1 MSNSDFAATMYE
13 SDPMVAALNKVPG
26 FDPLKLM
33 SRKRV
38 PGAEKAEKS
47 LDFRYKKL
55 WFRLAHRTGRIRL
68 NRLSITE
75 QLAIIEAQ
83 VYLEL
88 TDANPVSSFTA
99 ACTREE
105 GGDKYIESAQIRAM
119 DQALTD
125 AGFGLQ
131 FVPAPVGNM
140 GNTAPQAAEPVAN
153 MQIPKAPQPVMQ
165 QVQQATGQQRVVQQ
179 AAPQQGIASQQ
190 AGVPKK
196 AVAVQAAPQQATAPQ
211 PAVVQQKTAAAQAVP
226 GQRTAVQQAG
236 IPQKTVAT
244 QATLQQG
251 IASQQAGVPQRTVA
265 VQSAPQQ
272 TVAQQKIVAAQAVP
286 PQRAVPQQ
294 AGAQQKTVAVQSA
307 DRQQAAAAQQSAVQ
321 QQTAVSQQRSVAQ
334 QAAVQPQVVRQYAAP
349 QAAVPNKPAQTAQ
362 VQAQTVQAGQ
372 KGVSIPAQA
381 GMQTAAVSP
390 AAPAAPQKAAVP
402 VSTQQAAAQ
411 QPVNAETLPAGQ
423 PPITTE
429 TQELPVTSDIAAAMS
444 LLSGNKDTLPVA
456 PAGMKED
463 EKAESMPQELP
474 VAPAAAATGTPVV
487 PAASTVAASGTS
499 NTAAPTAPVS
509 EMPAAPAPAANAGG
523 AADEGR
529 PYTEETPVEEILQF
543 MTLEDAKKVMVSA
556 GTCRGQTIA
565 EVAQRR
571 PFSLKFYLSEAY
583 QGRDNIL
590 RAAARLMLDSLEK
603 KAG

>member
-1 MSNSDFAATMYE
+1 MSNSDFAVTMYE
-13 SDPMVAALNKVPG
+13 SDPMVAALNMVPG

-33 SRKRV
+33 GRKRTA
-38 PGAEKAEKS
+38 GAEKDEES

-140 GNTAPQAAEPVAN
+140 GNTAPQAAGPVAN
-153 MQIPKAPQPVMQ
+153 VQMPKVPQPVMQ
-165 QVQQATGQQRVVQQ
+165 QGQQATGQQQVV
-179 AAPQQGIASQQ
+179 QQ
-190 AGVPKK
+190 AGVPQE
-196 AVAVQAAPQQATAPQ
+196 AVAVQPAPQQATAPQ
-211 PAVVQQKTAAAQAVP
+211 S
-226 GQRTAVQQAG
+226 
-236 IPQKTVAT
+236 
-244 QATLQQG
+244 
-251 IASQQAGVPQRTVA
+251 ASQQAVV
-265 VQSAPQQ
+265 
-272 TVAQQKIVAAQAVP
+272 
-286 PQRAVPQQ
+286 
-294 AGAQQKTVAVQSA
+294 QQKTVAVQSA
-307 DRQQAAAAQQSAVQ
+307 VRQQAAAAQQSVVQ

-334 QAAVQPQVVRQYAAP
+334 QAAVQPQAVRQSTAP

-362 VQAQTVQAGQ
+362 VQAQTIQTGQ
-372 KGVSIPAQA
+372 KGAAIPAQA

-411 QPVNAETLPAGQ
+411 QPVSAETLPAGQ
-423 PPITTE
+423 LPVAAE
-429 TQELPVTSDIAAAMS
+429 AQELPVTSDIAAAMS
-444 LLSGNKDTLPVA
+444 LLSGKKEDTLPVA
-456 PAGMKED
+456 PTGMKAG

-474 VAPAAAATGTPVV
+474 VAPT
-487 PAASTVAASGTS
+487 AS
-499 NTAAPTAPVS
+499 VS

-543 MTLEDAKKVMVSA
+543 MTLEDAKKVVVSA

>member
-1 MSNSDFAATMYE
+1 MSNSDLAVTMYE

-33 SRKRV
+33 SRKRI
-38 PGAEKAEKS
+38 PEAEKDEKS

-131 FVPAPVGNM
+131 FVPAPVGSM
-140 GNTAPQAAEPVAN
+140 ENTAPQAAGPVVN
-153 MQIPKAPQPVMQ
+153 MQMPKVPQPVMQ
-165 QVQQATGQQRVVQQ
+165 QVQQATVPQSAVPQQRTV
-179 AAPQQGIASQQ
+179 AAQTTPQQRAVPQQ
-190 AGVPKK
+190 AGAQQKT
-196 AVAVQAAPQQATAPQ
+196 VAAQAAPQQAVAQQRTVAAQTTPQ
-211 PAVVQQKTAAAQAVP
+211 QRAVPQQAVVQQKT
-226 GQRTAVQQAG
+226 
-236 IPQKTVAT
+236 VAT
-244 QATLQQG
+244 QIT
-251 IASQQAGVPQRTVA
+251 PQ
-265 VQSAPQQ
+265 
-272 TVAQQKIVAAQAVP
+272 
-286 PQRAVPQQ
+286 QRAVPQQ
-294 AGAQQKTVAVQSA
+294 AGAQQKTVAVQA
-307 DRQQAAAAQQSAVQ
+307 APQQRTTAQQSAVQ

-334 QAAVQPQVVRQYAAP
+334 QAAVQSQAVRQYAAP
-349 QAAVPNKPAQTAQ
+349 QAAAPNKPAQTAQ

-372 KGVSIPAQA
+372 KRAAIPAQA

-390 AAPAAPQKAAVP
+390 VAPAASQKAAVP
-402 VSTQQAAAQ
+402 VSTLQTAAQ
-411 QPVNAETLPAGQ
+411 QPVNAETLPVGQ
-423 PPITTE
+423 PPITAE
-429 TQELPVTSDIAAAMS
+429 AQELPATSDIAAAMS
-444 LLSGNKDTLPVA
+444 LLSGNKEDTLPVA

-474 VAPAAAATGTPVV
+474 VAPAA
-487 PAASTVAASGTS
+487 PAMAVSGTS
-499 NTAAPTAPVS
+499 NTVSAS

-543 MTLEDAKKVMVSA
+543 MTLKDAKKVVVSA

-590 RAAARLMLDSLEK
+590 RAAARLMLDNLEK

>member
-1 MSNSDFAATMYE
+1 MSSSDLTVTMYE

-33 SRKRV
+33 GRKRI
-38 PGAEKAEKS
+38 PGAEKDEKS

-131 FVPAPVGNM
+131 FVPAPVGSM
-140 GNTAPQAAEPVAN
+140 ENTAPQAAGPVVN
-153 MQIPKAPQPVMQ
+153 MQMPKVPQPAMQ
-165 QVQQATGQQRVVQQ
+165 QVQQATVPQP
-179 AAPQQGIASQQ
+179 AAPQQRTVAGQSAPQQQTVSQQ
-190 AGVPKK
+190 A
-196 AVAVQAAPQQATAPQ
+196 VAQQKTVAAQAAPQQAVA
-211 PAVVQQKTAAAQAVP
+211 QQRTVAAQTTPQQRAVP
-226 GQRTAVQQAG
+226 Q
-236 IPQKTVAT
+236 
-244 QATLQQG
+244 
-251 IASQQAGVPQRTVA
+251 QRTVA

-272 TVAQQKIVAAQAVP
+272 QTIS
-286 PQRAVPQQ
+286 QQ
-294 AGAQQKTVAVQSA
+294 AGAQQKTVATQITPQQRTVPQRAVAQQRITVVAHGAPQQSA
-307 DRQQAAAAQQSAVQ
+307 VRQQAVAAQATPQQRTAAQQSVVQ

-334 QAAVQPQVVRQYAAP
+334 QPAVQPQAVRQSTAS

-362 VQAQTVQAGQ
+362 VQAQTVQAGH
-372 KGVSIPAQA
+372 KGAAIPAQA

-390 AAPAAPQKAAVP
+390 AAPVASQKAAVP
-402 VSTQQAAAQ
+402 VSTLQTAAQ
-411 QPVNAETLPAGQ
+411 QSVNAETLPVGQ

-429 TQELPVTSDIAAAMS
+429 ARELPVTSDIAAAMS
-444 LLSGNKDTLPVA
+444 LLSGNKEDTLPVA
-456 PAGMKED
+456 SAGMKED

-474 VAPAAAATGTPVV
+474 VAPAAATTGTSVV
-487 PAASTVAASGTS
+487 PTAPAMAVSGTS
-499 NTAAPTAPVS
+499 NTVSVS

-529 PYTEETPVEEILQF
+529 LYTEETSVEEILQF
-543 MTLEDAKKVMVSA
+543 MTLEDAKKVVVSA

-583 QGRDNIL
+583 QGRDNVL
-590 RAAARLMLDSLEK
+590 RAAARLMLDNMKK

>member
-1 MSNSDFAATMYE
+1 MSNSDFAVTMYE
-13 SDPMVAALNKVPG
+13 SDPMVVALNMVPG

-33 SRKRV
+33 GRKRTA
-38 PGAEKAEKS
+38 GAEKDEES

-140 GNTAPQAAEPVAN
+140 GNTAPQAAGPVAN
-153 MQIPKAPQPVMQ
+153 VQMPKVPQPVMQ
-165 QVQQATGQQRVVQQ
+165 QGQQATGQQQVV
-179 AAPQQGIASQQ
+179 QQ
-190 AGVPKK
+190 AGVPQE
-196 AVAVQAAPQQATAPQ
+196 AVAVQPAPQQATAPQ
-211 PAVVQQKTAAAQAVP
+211 SASQQAVVQQKTVAAQTMP
-226 GQRTAVQQAG
+226 QQRTAVRQTG
-236 IPQKTVAT
+236 VPPKIVAT
-244 QATLQQG
+244 QAAPQQG
-251 IASQQAGVPQRTVA
+251 IVSQQAGVPQRTVS
-265 VQSAPQQ
+265 VQSASQ
-272 TVAQQKIVAAQAVP
+272 QAV
-286 PQRAVPQQ
+286 V
-294 AGAQQKTVAVQSA
+294 QQKTVAVQSA
-307 DRQQAAAAQQSAVQ
+307 VRQQAAAAQQSVVQ

-334 QAAVQPQVVRQYAAP
+334 QAAVQPQAVRQSTAP

-362 VQAQTVQAGQ
+362 VQAQTIQTGQ
-372 KGVSIPAQA
+372 KGAAIPAQA

-411 QPVNAETLPAGQ
+411 QPVSAETLPAGQ
-423 PPITTE
+423 LPVAAE
-429 TQELPVTSDIAAAMS
+429 AQELPVTSDIAAAMS
-444 LLSGNKDTLPVA
+444 LLSGKKEDTLPVA
-456 PAGMKED
+456 PTGMKAG

-474 VAPAAAATGTPVV
+474 VAPT
-487 PAASTVAASGTS
+487 AS
-499 NTAAPTAPVS
+499 VS

-543 MTLEDAKKVMVSA
+543 MTLEDAKKVVVSA

>member
-1 MSNSDFAATMYE
+1 MSSSDLAVTMYE

-33 SRKRV
+33 SRKRI
-38 PGAEKAEKS
+38 PGAEKDEKS

-131 FVPAPVGNM
+131 FVPAPVGSTE
-140 GNTAPQAAEPVAN
+140 NTVPQAAGAVAN
-153 MQIPKAPQPVMQ
+153 VQMPKVPQPVMQ
-165 QVQQATGQQRVVQQ
+165 QGQQ
-179 AAPQQGIASQQ
+179 AAGRQQVVQQ
-190 AGVPKK
+190 AGVPQR
-196 AVAVQAAPQQATAPQ
+196 AVAVQAAPQQATTPQ
-211 PAVVQQKTAAAQAVP
+211 PAVAQQKTAAA
-226 GQRTAVQQAG
+226 QQAG

-244 QATLQQG
+244 QAAPRQG
-251 IASQQAGVPQRTVA
+251 IASQQAGVPQRTVS
-265 VQSAPQQ
+265 VQP
-272 TVAQQKIVAAQAVP
+272 T
-286 PQRAVPQQ
+286 PQQ
-294 AGAQQKTVAVQSA
+294 AVAQQKTVAVQSA
-307 DRQQAAAAQQSAVQ
+307 VRQQAAAAQQSVVQ

-334 QAAVQPQVVRQYAAP
+334 QAAVQPQAVRQSTAP

-362 VQAQTVQAGQ
+362 VQAQTVQTGQ
-372 KGVSIPAQA
+372 KGAAIPAQA

-411 QPVNAETLPAGQ
+411 QPVSVEALPAGQ
-423 PPITTE
+423 LPVAAE
-429 TQELPVTSDIAAAMS
+429 AQELPVTSDIAAAMS
-444 LLSGNKDTLPVA
+444 LLSGNKEDTLPVA
-456 PAGMKED
+456 PEGMKED

-474 VAPAAAATGTPVV
+474 VAPAA
-487 PAASTVAASGTS
+487 PAMAGSGTT
-499 NTAAPTAPVS
+499 NTVSVS
-509 EMPAAPAPAANAGG
+509 EMPTAPAPAANAGG

-529 PYTEETPVEEILQF
+529 PYTEETSVEEILQF
-543 MTLEDAKKVMVSA
+543 MTLEDAKKVVVSA
-556 GTCRGQTIA
+556 GTCRGQTIV

-590 RAAARLMLDSLEK
+590 RAAARLMLDNLEK

>member
-1 MSNSDFAATMYE
+1 MSNSDFAVTMYE
-13 SDPMVAALNKVPG
+13 SDPMVAALNRVPG

-33 SRKRV
+33 DRKRTA
-38 PGAEKAEKS
+38 GAEKDEKS

-140 GNTAPQAAEPVAN
+140 GNTAPQAAGPVAN
-153 MQIPKAPQPVMQ
+153 VQMPKVPQPVMQ
-165 QVQQATGQQRVVQQ
+165 QGQQATGQQQVV
-179 AAPQQGIASQQ
+179 QQ
-190 AGVPKK
+190 AGVPQE
-196 AVAVQAAPQQATAPQ
+196 AVAVQPAPQQATAPQ
-211 PAVVQQKTAAAQAVP
+211 S
-226 GQRTAVQQAG
+226 
-236 IPQKTVAT
+236 
-244 QATLQQG
+244 
-251 IASQQAGVPQRTVA
+251 ASQQAGAQQRTVAAQAAPQQAVAQQRTVA

-272 TVAQQKIVAAQAVP
+272 QTVPQQAVVQQKTVATQIT
-286 PQRAVPQQ
+286 PQWWAVPQQ
-294 AGAQQKTVAVQSA
+294 AGAQQKTVAVQA
-307 DRQQAAAAQQSAVQ
+307 APQQRTTAQQSVVQ

-334 QAAVQPQVVRQYAAP
+334 QAAVQPQAVRQSTAP

-362 VQAQTVQAGQ
+362 VQAQTVQTGQ
-372 KGVSIPAQA
+372 KGAAIPAQA

-411 QPVNAETLPAGQ
+411 QPVSAETLPAGQ
-423 PPITTE
+423 HPVTAE
-429 TQELPVTSDIAAAMS
+429 AQELPATSDIAAAMS
-444 LLSGNKDTLPVA
+444 LLSGKKEDTLPVA
-456 PAGMKED
+456 PTGMKAG

-474 VAPAAAATGTPVV
+474 VAPAAATTGTPVV
-487 PAASTVAASGTS
+487 PAAPAMAVSGTS
-499 NTAAPTAPVS
+499 NTVSAS

-543 MTLEDAKKVMVSA
+543 MTLEDAKKVVVSA

-590 RAAARLMLDSLEK
+590 RAAARLMLDNMEK

>member
-105 GGDKYIESAQIRAM
+105 SGDKYIEDAQIRAM

-131 FVPAPVGNM
+131 FVPAPVGSRE
-140 GNTAPQAAEPVAN
+140 NTAPQAAGAVAN
-153 MQIPKAPQPVMQ
+153 VQMPKVPQSVMQ
-165 QVQQATGQQRVVQQ
+165 QGQQTTGQQRVVQQ
-179 AAPQQGIASQQ
+179 AAPQQGITSQQ

-244 QATLQQG
+244 QAAPRQG
-251 IASQQAGVPQRTVA
+251 IASQQAGVPQRTVS
-265 VQSAPQQ
+265 VQPASQQ
-272 TVAQQKIVAAQAVP
+272 AVAQQKIVAAQAAP

-294 AGAQQKTVAVQSA
+294 AVVQQKTVAVQSA
-307 DRQQAAAAQQSAVQ
+307 VRQQAAAAQQSAVQ

-334 QAAVQPQVVRQYAAP
+334 QAAVQPQAVRQYAAP
-349 QAAVPNKPAQTAQ
+349 QAAVPNKSAQTAQ

-372 KGVSIPAQA
+372 KGAAIPAQA

-390 AAPAAPQKAAVP
+390 AAPAAPQKVAVP
-402 VSTQQAAAQ
+402 VLTQQAAAQ
-411 QPVNAETLPAGQ
+411 QPVSAETLPAGQ
-423 PPITTE
+423 HPVTAE
-429 TQELPVTSDIAAAMS
+429 AQELPVTSDIAAAMS
-444 LLSGNKDTLPVA
+444 LLSGKKEDTLPVA
-456 PAGMKED
+456 PTGMKAG

-474 VAPAAAATGTPVV
+474 VAP
-487 PAASTVAASGTS
+487 
-499 NTAAPTAPVS
+499 TAPLS
-509 EMPAAPAPAANAGG
+509 EMPAASAPAANAGG

-543 MTLEDAKKVMVSA
+543 MTLEDAKKVVVSA

>member
-1 MSNSDFAATMYE
+1 MSNSDLAVTMYE

-33 SRKRV
+33 GRKRTA
-38 PGAEKAEKS
+38 GAEKDEES

-105 GGDKYIESAQIRAM
+105 GGAKYIESAQIRAM

-131 FVPAPVGNM
+131 FVPAPVG
-140 GNTAPQAAEPVAN
+140 GTENTAPQAAGAVAN
-153 MQIPKAPQPVMQ
+153 VQMPKVPQPVMQ
-165 QVQQATGQQRVVQQ
+165 QGQQ
-179 AAPQQGIASQQ
+179 AAGQQQVVQQ
-190 AGVPKK
+190 AGVPQR

-211 PAVVQQKTAAAQAVP
+211 PAVAQQKTAAAQAVP
-226 GQRTAVQQAG
+226 GQRIAVQQAG

-244 QATLQQG
+244 QAAPQQG

-265 VQSAPQQ
+265 AQAAPQ
-272 TVAQQKIVAAQAVP
+272 
-286 PQRAVPQQ
+286 QRAVPQQ
-294 AGAQQKTVAVQSA
+294 AVAQQKTAA
-307 DRQQAAAAQQSAVQ
+307 AQAAPQQRTAAQQSAVQ
-321 QQTAVSQQRSVAQ
+321 QQRSVAQ
-334 QAAVQPQVVRQYAAP
+334 QAAVQPQAVRQSTVP
-349 QAAVPNKPAQTAQ
+349 QAAVPNKPARTAQ
-362 VQAQTVQAGQ
+362 VQAQAVQAGQ
-372 KGVSIPAQA
+372 KGAAIPAQA
-381 GMQTAAVSP
+381 GMQTVAVSP

-402 VSTQQAAAQ
+402 VSTQQATAQ
-411 QPVNAETLPAGQ
+411 QSVSAETLPAGQ
-423 PPITTE
+423 LPMAAE
-429 TQELPVTSDIAAAMS
+429 AQELPATSDIAAAMS
-444 LLSGNKDTLPVA
+444 LLSGKKEDTLPVA
-456 PAGMKED
+456 PAGRKAG

-474 VAPAAAATGTPVV
+474 VAPT
-487 PAASTVAASGTS
+487 AS
-499 NTAAPTAPVS
+499 VS
-509 EMPAAPAPAANAGG
+509 EMPAAPAPAANARG

-543 MTLEDAKKVMVSA
+543 MTLEDAKKVVVSA

>member
-1 MSNSDFAATMYE
+1 MSSSDLTVTMYE

-33 SRKRV
+33 SRKRI
-38 PGAEKAEKS
+38 PEAEKDEKS

-131 FVPAPVGNM
+131 FVPAPVGSM
-140 GNTAPQAAEPVAN
+140 ENTAPQGGKPVVS
-153 MQIPKAPQPVMQ
+153 MQMSKVPQPAMQ
-165 QVQQATGQQRVVQQ
+165 QVQQATVPQS
-179 AAPQQGIASQQ
+179 AAP
-190 AGVPKK
+190 
-196 AVAVQAAPQQATAPQ
+196 
-211 PAVVQQKTAAAQAVP
+211 QQKTAAAQTTPQQRAVP
-226 GQRTAVQQAG
+226 QQAG
-236 IPQKTVAT
+236 AQ
-244 QATLQQG
+244 
-251 IASQQAGVPQRTVA
+251 QRTVA

-272 TVAQQKIVAAQAVP
+272 QIISQQAGAQQKTVAAQAASQQAVAQQRTVAAQTTPQQRAIPQQAGAQQKTVTVQSAPQQQTVP
-286 PQRAVPQQ
+286 QQAVVQQKTVATQITPQQRAVPQQ
-294 AGAQQKTVAVQSA
+294 AGAQQKTAAVQSA
-307 DRQQAAAAQQSAVQ
+307 PQQHTTAQQSAVQ
-321 QQTAVSQQRSVAQ
+321 P
-334 QAAVQPQVVRQYAAP
+334 QAVRQSTAP

-372 KGVSIPAQA
+372 KGAAIPAQA

-390 AAPAAPQKAAVP
+390 AAPIAPQKAAVP

-411 QPVNAETLPAGQ
+411 QPVSAEALPAGQ
-423 PPITTE
+423 LSVAAE
-429 TQELPVTSDIAAAMS
+429 ARELPVTSDIAAAMS
-444 LLSGNKDTLPVA
+444 LLSGNK
-456 PAGMKED
+456 ED
-463 EKAESMPQELP
+463 ILP
-474 VAPAAAATGTPVV
+474 VAPAAATTGTSVV
-487 PAASTVAASGTS
+487 PAAPAMAVSDTS
-499 NTAAPTAPVS
+499 NTVSAS
-509 EMPAAPAPAANAGG
+509 EMPAAPALAANAGG

-543 MTLEDAKKVMVSA
+543 MTLEDAKKVVVSA

-590 RAAARLMLDSLEK
+590 RAAARLMLDNLEK

>member
-105 GGDKYIESAQIRAM
+105 SGDKYIEDAQIRAM

-131 FVPAPVGNM
+131 FVPAPVGSRE
-140 GNTAPQAAEPVAN
+140 NTAPQAAGAVAN
-153 MQIPKAPQPVMQ
+153 VQMPKVPQSVMQ
-165 QVQQATGQQRVVQQ
+165 QGQQTTGQQRVVQQ
-179 AAPQQGIASQQ
+179 AAPQQGITSQQ

-244 QATLQQG
+244 QAAPRQG
-251 IASQQAGVPQRTVA
+251 IASQQAGVPQRTVS
-265 VQSAPQQ
+265 VQPASQQ
-272 TVAQQKIVAAQAVP
+272 AVAQQKIVAAQAAP

-294 AGAQQKTVAVQSA
+294 AVVQQKTVAVQSA
-307 DRQQAAAAQQSAVQ
+307 VRQQAAAAQQSAVQ

-334 QAAVQPQVVRQYAAP
+334 QAAV
-349 QAAVPNKPAQTAQ
+349 
-362 VQAQTVQAGQ
+362 
-372 KGVSIPAQA
+372 
-381 GMQTAAVSP
+381 SP
-390 AAPAAPQKAAVP
+390 AAPAAPQKVAVP
-402 VSTQQAAAQ
+402 VLTQQAAAQ
-411 QPVNAETLPAGQ
+411 QPVSAETLPAGQ
-423 PPITTE
+423 HPVTAE
-429 TQELPVTSDIAAAMS
+429 AQELPVTSDIAAAMS
-444 LLSGNKDTLPVA
+444 LLSGKKEDTLPVA
-456 PAGMKED
+456 PTGMKAG

-474 VAPAAAATGTPVV
+474 VAP
-487 PAASTVAASGTS
+487 
-499 NTAAPTAPVS
+499 TAPLS
-509 EMPAAPAPAANAGG
+509 EMPAASAPVANAGG

-543 MTLEDAKKVMVSA
+543 MTLEDAKKVVVSA

>member
-1 MSNSDFAATMYE
+1 MSSSDLTVTMYE

-33 SRKRV
+33 GRKRI
-38 PGAEKAEKS
+38 PGAEKDEKS

-131 FVPAPVGNM
+131 FVPAPVGSM
-140 GNTAPQAAEPVAN
+140 ENTAPQAAGPVVN
-153 MQIPKAPQPVMQ
+153 MQMPKVPQPAMQ
-165 QVQQATGQQRVVQQ
+165 QVQQATV
-179 AAPQQGIASQQ
+179 
-190 AGVPKK
+190 
-196 AVAVQAAPQQATAPQ
+196 PQ
-211 PAVVQQKTAAAQAVP
+211 PAAPQQKTAAAQTTPQSAPQQQTVS
-226 GQRTAVQQAG
+226 QQAVAQ
-236 IPQKTVAT
+236 QKTVAA
-244 QATLQQG
+244 QAAPQQ
-251 IASQQAGVPQRTVA
+251 AVAQQRTVAAQTTPHQQAGAQQRTVA

-272 TVAQQKIVAAQAVP
+272 QTIS
-286 PQRAVPQQ
+286 QQ
-294 AGAQQKTVAVQSA
+294 AGAQQKTVATQITPQQRTVPQRAVAQQRITVVAHGAPQQSA
-307 DRQQAAAAQQSAVQ
+307 VRQQAVAAQATPQQRTAAQQSVVQ

-334 QAAVQPQVVRQYAAP
+334 QAAVQPQAVRQSTAS

-362 VQAQTVQAGQ
+362 VQAQTVQAGH
-372 KGVSIPAQA
+372 KGAAIPAQA

-390 AAPAAPQKAAVP
+390 AAPVASQKAAVP
-402 VSTQQAAAQ
+402 VSTLQTAAQ
-411 QPVNAETLPAGQ
+411 QSVNAETLPVGQ

-429 TQELPVTSDIAAAMS
+429 ARELPVTSDIAAAMS
-444 LLSGNKDTLPVA
+444 LLSGNKEDTLPVA
-456 PAGMKED
+456 SAGMKED

-474 VAPAAAATGTPVV
+474 VAPAAATTGTSVV
-487 PAASTVAASGTS
+487 PTAPAMAVSGTS
-499 NTAAPTAPVS
+499 NTVSVS

-529 PYTEETPVEEILQF
+529 LYTEETSVEEILQF
-543 MTLEDAKKVMVSA
+543 MTLEDAKKVVVSA

-583 QGRDNIL
+583 QGRDNVL
-590 RAAARLMLDSLEK
+590 RAAARLMLDNMKK

>member
-1 MSNSDFAATMYE
+1 MSSSDLTVTMYE

-26 FDPLKLM
+26 FDPMKLM
-33 SRKRV
+33 GRKRI
-38 PGAEKAEKS
+38 PGAEKDEKS

-131 FVPAPVGNM
+131 FVPAPVGSTE
-140 GNTAPQAAEPVAN
+140 NTASQAAGSVAN
-153 MQIPKAPQPVMQ
+153 MQMPKVPQPVMQ
-165 QVQQATGQQRVVQQ
+165 QV
-179 AAPQQGIASQQ
+179 APQQ
-190 AGVPKK
+190 AGVPQK
-196 AVAVQAAPQQATAPQ
+196 ALAVQPAPQQVTVPQ
-211 PAVVQQKTAAAQAVP
+211 PAVVQQKTAAAQ
-226 GQRTAVQQAG
+226 TT
-236 IPQKTVAT
+236 PQ
-244 QATLQQG
+244 
-251 IASQQAGVPQRTVA
+251 
-265 VQSAPQQ
+265 
-272 TVAQQKIVAAQAVP
+272 
-286 PQRAVPQQ
+286 QRAVPQQ
-294 AGAQQKTVAVQSA
+294 AVVQQKTVAAQAVPQQ
-307 DRQQAAAAQQSAVQ
+307 RTVPQQAVAQQRTTAVAQGAPQQSAVQ
-321 QQTAVSQQRSVAQ
+321 QQAVAAQATFQQRTVAQQSAVQPQTAVSQQRIVAQ
-334 QAAVQPQVVRQYAAP
+334 QAAVQHQAVRQFTVH

-372 KGVSIPAQA
+372 KRAAIPAQA
-381 GMQTAAVSP
+381 GMQTVAVSS
-390 AAPAAPQKAAVP
+390 AAPTASQKAAVP
-402 VSTQQAAAQ
+402 VSTQQATAQ
-411 QPVNAETLPAGQ
+411 QPVSAETLPAGQ
-423 PPITTE
+423 LPVAAE
-429 TQELPVTSDIAAAMS
+429 AQELPVTSDIAAAMS
-444 LLSGNKDTLPVA
+444 LLSGNKEDTLPVA
-456 PAGMKED
+456 PADMKED

-474 VAPAAAATGTPVV
+474 VAP
-487 PAASTVAASGTS
+487 
-499 NTAAPTAPVS
+499 TAPVY
-509 EMPAAPAPAANAGG
+509 EIPAAPALAANAGG

-543 MTLEDAKKVMVSA
+543 MTLEDAKKVVVSA
-556 GTCRGQTIA
+556 GTCRGQTVA

-590 RAAARLMLDSLEK
+590 RAAARLMLDNMEK

>member
-1 MSNSDFAATMYE
+1 MSSSDLTVTMYE

-33 SRKRV
+33 GRKRI
-38 PGAEKAEKS
+38 PGAEKDEKS

-131 FVPAPVGNM
+131 FVPAPVGSM
-140 GNTAPQAAEPVAN
+140 ENTAPQAAGPVVN
-153 MQIPKAPQPVMQ
+153 MQMPKVPQPVMQ
-165 QVQQATGQQRVVQQ
+165 QVQQATVPQL
-179 AAPQQGIASQQ
+179 AAP
-190 AGVPKK
+190 
-196 AVAVQAAPQQATAPQ
+196 
-211 PAVVQQKTAAAQAVP
+211 QQKTAAAQ
-226 GQRTAVQQAG
+226 TT
-236 IPQKTVAT
+236 PQ
-244 QATLQQG
+244 
-251 IASQQAGVPQRTVA
+251 
-265 VQSAPQQ
+265 
-272 TVAQQKIVAAQAVP
+272 
-286 PQRAVPQQ
+286 QRAVPQQ
-294 AGAQQKTVAVQSA
+294 AGAQQKTVTVQSA
-307 DRQQAAAAQQSAVQ
+307 PQQQTVPQQAVVQQKTVATQITPQQRAVPQQKTVAVQAAPQQRTTAQQSAVQ

-334 QAAVQPQVVRQYAAP
+334 QAAVQPQAVRQSTAP
-349 QAAVPNKPAQTAQ
+349 QAAVPNKPARTAQ

-372 KGVSIPAQA
+372 KGVSVSAQA

-390 AAPAAPQKAAVP
+390 AAPAASQKAAVP
-402 VSTQQAAAQ
+402 VSTLQTAAQ
-411 QPVNAETLPAGQ
+411 QPVNAETLPVEQ
-423 PPITTE
+423 TPITTE
-429 TQELPVTSDIAAAMS
+429 ARELPVTSDIAAAMS
-444 LLSGNKDTLPVA
+444 LLSGNKEDTLPVA
-456 PAGMKED
+456 PA
-463 EKAESMPQELP
+463 
-474 VAPAAAATGTPVV
+474 AATTGTPVV
-487 PAASTVAASGTS
+487 PAAPAMAVSGTS
-499 NTAAPTAPVS
+499 NTVSAS

-523 AADEGR
+523 AAVEGR
-529 PYTEETPVEEILQF
+529 LYTEETPVEEILQF
-543 MTLEDAKKVMVSA
+543 MTLEDAKKVVVSA

-590 RAAARLMLDSLEK
+590 RAAARLMLDNMEK

>member
-1 MSNSDFAATMYE
+1 MSSSDLAVTMYE

-33 SRKRV
+33 SRKRI
-38 PGAEKAEKS
+38 PGAEKDEKS

-131 FVPAPVGNM
+131 FVPAPVGSTE
-140 GNTAPQAAEPVAN
+140 NTVPQAAGAVAN
-153 MQIPKAPQPVMQ
+153 VQMPKVPQLVMQ
-165 QVQQATGQQRVVQQ
+165 QGQQ
-179 AAPQQGIASQQ
+179 AAGRQQVVQQ
-190 AGVPKK
+190 AGVPQR
-196 AVAVQAAPQQATAPQ
+196 AVAVQAAPQQATTPQ
-211 PAVVQQKTAAAQAVP
+211 PAVAQQKTAAA
-226 GQRTAVQQAG
+226 QQAG

-244 QATLQQG
+244 QAAPRQG
-251 IASQQAGVPQRTVA
+251 IASQQAGVPQRTVS
-265 VQSAPQQ
+265 VQP
-272 TVAQQKIVAAQAVP
+272 T
-286 PQRAVPQQ
+286 PQQ
-294 AGAQQKTVAVQSA
+294 AVAQQKTVAVQSA
-307 DRQQAAAAQQSAVQ
+307 VRQQAAAAQQSVVQ

-334 QAAVQPQVVRQYAAP
+334 QAAVQPQAVRQSTAP

-362 VQAQTVQAGQ
+362 VQAQTVQTGQ
-372 KGVSIPAQA
+372 KGAAIPAQA

-411 QPVNAETLPAGQ
+411 QPVSVEALPAGQ
-423 PPITTE
+423 LPVAAE
-429 TQELPVTSDIAAAMS
+429 AQELPVTSDIAAAMS
-444 LLSGNKDTLPVA
+444 LLSGNKEDTLPVA
-456 PAGMKED
+456 PEGMKED

-474 VAPAAAATGTPVV
+474 VAPAA
-487 PAASTVAASGTS
+487 PAMAGSGTT
-499 NTAAPTAPVS
+499 NTVSVS
-509 EMPAAPAPAANAGG
+509 EMPTAPAPAANAGG

-529 PYTEETPVEEILQF
+529 PYTEETSVEEILQF
-543 MTLEDAKKVMVSA
+543 MTLEDAKKVVVSA
-556 GTCRGQTIA
+556 GTCRGQTIV

-590 RAAARLMLDSLEK
+590 RAAARLMLDNLEK

>member
-1 MSNSDFAATMYE
+1 MSNSDFAVTMYE
-13 SDPMVAALNKVPG
+13 SDPMVAALNMVPG

-33 SRKRV
+33 GRKRTA
-38 PGAEKAEKS
+38 GAEKDEES

-140 GNTAPQAAEPVAN
+140 GNTAPQAAGPVAN
-153 MQIPKAPQPVMQ
+153 VQMPKVPQPVMQ
-165 QVQQATGQQRVVQQ
+165 QGQQATGQQQVV
-179 AAPQQGIASQQ
+179 QQ
-190 AGVPKK
+190 AGVPQE
-196 AVAVQAAPQQATAPQ
+196 AVAVQPAPQQATAPQ
-211 PAVVQQKTAAAQAVP
+211 SASQQAVVQQKTVAAQTMP
-226 GQRTAVQQAG
+226 QQRTAVRQTG
-236 IPQKTVAT
+236 VPPKIVAT
-244 QATLQQG
+244 QAAPQQG
-251 IASQQAGVPQRTVA
+251 IVSQQAGVPQRTVS
-265 VQSAPQQ
+265 VQSASQ
-272 TVAQQKIVAAQAVP
+272 QAV
-286 PQRAVPQQ
+286 V
-294 AGAQQKTVAVQSA
+294 QQKTVAVQSA
-307 DRQQAAAAQQSAVQ
+307 VRQQAAAAQQSVVQ

-334 QAAVQPQVVRQYAAP
+334 QAAVQPQAVRQSTAP

-362 VQAQTVQAGQ
+362 VQAQTIQTGQ
-372 KGVSIPAQA
+372 KGAAIPAQA

-411 QPVNAETLPAGQ
+411 QPVSAETLPAGQ
-423 PPITTE
+423 LPVAAE
-429 TQELPVTSDIAAAMS
+429 AQELPVTSDIAAAMS
-444 LLSGNKDTLPVA
+444 LLSGKKEDTLPVA
-456 PAGMKED
+456 PTGMKAG

-474 VAPAAAATGTPVV
+474 VAPAA
-487 PAASTVAASGTS
+487 S
-499 NTAAPTAPVS
+499 VS

-543 MTLEDAKKVMVSA
+543 MTLEDAKKVVVSA

>member
-1 MSNSDFAATMYE
+1 MSSSDLAVTMYE

-33 SRKRV
+33 SRKRI
-38 PGAEKAEKS
+38 PGAEKDEKS

-131 FVPAPVGNM
+131 FVPAPVGSTE
-140 GNTAPQAAEPVAN
+140 NTVPQAAGAVAN
-153 MQIPKAPQPVMQ
+153 VQMPKVPQPVMQ
-165 QVQQATGQQRVVQQ
+165 QGQQ
-179 AAPQQGIASQQ
+179 AAGRQQVVQQ
-190 AGVPKK
+190 AGVPQR
-196 AVAVQAAPQQATAPQ
+196 AVAVQAAPQQATTPQ
-211 PAVVQQKTAAAQAVP
+211 PAVAQQKTAAA
-226 GQRTAVQQAG
+226 QQAG

-244 QATLQQG
+244 QAAPRQG
-251 IASQQAGVPQRTVA
+251 IASQQAGVPQRTVS
-265 VQSAPQQ
+265 VQP
-272 TVAQQKIVAAQAVP
+272 T
-286 PQRAVPQQ
+286 PQQ
-294 AGAQQKTVAVQSA
+294 AVAQQKTVAVQSA
-307 DRQQAAAAQQSAVQ
+307 VRQQAAAAQQSVVQ

-334 QAAVQPQVVRQYAAP
+334 QAAVQPQAVRQSTAP

-362 VQAQTVQAGQ
+362 VQAQTVQTGQ
-372 KGVSIPAQA
+372 KGAAIPAQA

-411 QPVNAETLPAGQ
+411 QPVSVEALPAGQ
-423 PPITTE
+423 LPVAAE
-429 TQELPVTSDIAAAMS
+429 AQELPVTSDIAAAMS
-444 LLSGNKDTLPVA
+444 LLSGNKEDTLPVA
-456 PAGMKED
+456 PEGMKED

-474 VAPAAAATGTPVV
+474 VAPAA
-487 PAASTVAASGTS
+487 PAMAGSGTT
-499 NTAAPTAPVS
+499 NTVSVS
-509 EMPAAPAPAANAGG
+509 EMPTAPAPAANAGG

-529 PYTEETPVEEILQF
+529 PYTEVTSVEEILQF
-543 MTLEDAKKVMVSA
+543 MTLEDAKKVVVSA
-556 GTCRGQTIA
+556 GTCRGQTIV

-590 RAAARLMLDSLEK
+590 RAAARLMLDNLEK

>member
-1 MSNSDFAATMYE
+1 MSSSDLTVTMYE

-33 SRKRV
+33 GRKRI
-38 PGAEKAEKS
+38 PGAEKDEKS

-131 FVPAPVGNM
+131 FVPAPVGSM
-140 GNTAPQAAEPVAN
+140 ENTAPAAAGPVAN
-153 MQIPKAPQPVMQ
+153 MQMPKVPQPVMQ
-165 QVQQATGQQRVVQQ
+165 QVQQA
-179 AAPQQGIASQQ
+179 APQQ

-196 AVAVQAAPQQATAPQ
+196 AVAVQAAAQQATAQQATVPQ
-211 PAVVQQKTAAAQAVP
+211 SAVVQQKTAAAQ
-226 GQRTAVQQAG
+226 QAG
-236 IPQKTVAT
+236 IPQQTVAT
-244 QATLQQG
+244 QAAPQQG

-265 VQSAPQQ
+265 VRSAPR
-272 TVAQQKIVAAQAVP
+272 QKTVAAQTTPQQRAIPQQAVVQQKTVATQITP
-286 PQRAVPQQ
+286 QQRAVPQQ
-294 AGAQQKTVAVQSA
+294 AGAQQKTVAVQA
-307 DRQQAAAAQQSAVQ
+307 APQQRTTAQQSAVQ

-334 QAAVQPQVVRQYAAP
+334 QAAVQPQAVRQSTAP

-372 KGVSIPAQA
+372 KGVSVPAQA

-390 AAPAAPQKAAVP
+390 AAPAASQKAAVP
-402 VSTQQAAAQ
+402 VSTLQTAAQ
-411 QPVNAETLPAGQ
+411 QPVNAETLPVGQ
-423 PPITTE
+423 PPITAE
-429 TQELPVTSDIAAAMS
+429 APELPVTSDIAAAMS
-444 LLSGNKDTLPVA
+444 LLSGNKEDTLPVA

-487 PAASTVAASGTS
+487 PTAPAMAGSGTS
-499 NTAAPTAPVS
+499 NTASAS
-509 EMPAAPAPAANAGG
+509 EMPAAPATAANTGG

-543 MTLEDAKKVMVSA
+543 MTLEDAKKVVVSA

-565 EVAQRR
+565 EVAQYR

-590 RAAARLMLDSLEK
+590 RAAARLMLDNLEK

>member
-1 MSNSDFAATMYE
+1 MSSSDLTVTMYE

-33 SRKRV
+33 SRKRI
-38 PGAEKAEKS
+38 PGAEKDEKS

-131 FVPAPVGNM
+131 FVPASVGSM
-140 GNTAPQAAEPVAN
+140 ENTAPAAVGPVAN
-153 MQIPKAPQPVMQ
+153 MQMPKVPQPVMQ
-165 QVQQATGQQRVVQQ
+165 QVQQAAGPQ
-179 AAPQQGIASQQ
+179 AA
-190 AGVPKK
+190 
-196 AVAVQAAPQQATAPQ
+196 AP
-211 PAVVQQKTAAAQAVP
+211 QQKTAAAQ
-226 GQRTAVQQAG
+226 TT
-236 IPQKTVAT
+236 PQ
-244 QATLQQG
+244 
-251 IASQQAGVPQRTVA
+251 
-265 VQSAPQQ
+265 
-272 TVAQQKIVAAQAVP
+272 
-286 PQRAVPQQ
+286 QRAVPQQ
-294 AGAQQKTVAVQSA
+294 AGAQQKTVAAQA
-307 DRQQAAAAQQSAVQ
+307 APQQAVAQQRTVAAQTTPQQRAIPQQAGAQQKTVAVQAAPQQRTTAQQSAVQ

-334 QAAVQPQVVRQYAAP
+334 QAAVQPQAVRQYAAP

-372 KGVSIPAQA
+372 KGAAIPAQA
-381 GMQTAAVSP
+381 GMQTVAVSP
-390 AAPAAPQKAAVP
+390 AAPTAPQKAAVP
-402 VSTQQAAAQ
+402 VSTQQAATQ
-411 QPVNAETLPAGQ
+411 QPVSAETLPAGQ
-423 PPITTE
+423 FPVMTE
-429 TQELPVTSDIAAAMS
+429 AQELPVTSDIAAAMS
-444 LLSGNKDTLPVA
+444 LLSGNKEDTLPVT

-474 VAPAAAATGTPVV
+474 VAPAAATTGTPVV
-487 PAASTVAASGTS
+487 PAAPAMAVSGTS
-499 NTAAPTAPVS
+499 NTVSAS
-509 EMPAAPAPAANAGG
+509 EMPAAPAPAANTGG

-543 MTLEDAKKVMVSA
+543 MTLEDAKKVVVSA

-571 PFSLKFYLSEAY
+571 PFSLKYYLSEAY

-590 RAAARLMLDSLEK
+590 RAAARLMLDNLEK

>member
-140 GNTAPQAAEPVAN
+140 GNTAPQAAGAVAN

-226 GQRTAVQQAG
+226 GQHTAVQQAG
-236 IPQKTVAT
+236 IPQKIVAT
-244 QATLQQG
+244 QAAPRQG

-272 TVAQQKIVAAQAVP
+272 KIVAAQAAP

-294 AGAQQKTVAVQSA
+294 AVVQQKTVAVQSA
-307 DRQQAAAAQQSAVQ
+307 VRQQAAAAQQSTVQ
-321 QQTAVSQQRSVAQ
+321 QRMAVSQQKSVAQ
-334 QAAVQPQVVRQYAAP
+334 QAAVQPQAVRQYAAP

-362 VQAQTVQAGQ
+362 VQAQTVQTGQ
-372 KGVSIPAQA
+372 KGAAIPAQA

-402 VSTQQAAAQ
+402 VSTQQ
-411 QPVNAETLPAGQ
+411 PVSAETLPAGQ

-429 TQELPVTSDIAAAMS
+429 TQELPVTSDIAVAMS

-456 PAGMKED
+456 PTGMKAG

-474 VAPAAAATGTPVV
+474 VAPAA
-487 PAASTVAASGTS
+487 
-499 NTAAPTAPVS
+499 PVS
-509 EMPAAPAPAANAGG
+509 VMPAAPAPAANAGG

-543 MTLEDAKKVMVSA
+543 MTLEDAKKVVVSA

>member
-1 MSNSDFAATMYE
+1 MSNSDFAVTMYE
-13 SDPMVAALNKVPG
+13 SDPTVAALNRVPG

-33 SRKRV
+33 GRKRTA
-38 PGAEKAEKS
+38 GAEKDEES

-131 FVPAPVGNM
+131 FVPAPVG
-140 GNTAPQAAEPVAN
+140 GTENTAPQAAGAVAN
-153 MQIPKAPQPVMQ
+153 VQMPKVPQPVMQ
-165 QVQQATGQQRVVQQ
+165 QGQQATGQQQVV
-179 AAPQQGIASQQ
+179 QQ

-196 AVAVQAAPQQATAPQ
+196 AVAAQAAPRQATAPQ
-211 PAVVQQKTAAAQAVP
+211 PAVAQQKTAAAQAVT
-226 GQRTAVQQAG
+226 GQRIAVQQAG

-244 QATLQQG
+244 QAAPQQG

-265 VQSAPQQ
+265 AQAAPQ
-272 TVAQQKIVAAQAVP
+272 
-286 PQRAVPQQ
+286 QRAVPQQ
-294 AGAQQKTVAVQSA
+294 AAPQQRT
-307 DRQQAAAAQQSAVQ
+307 AAQQSAVQ

-334 QAAVQPQVVRQYAAP
+334 QAAVQPQAVRQSTAP
-349 QAAVPNKPAQTAQ
+349 QAAVPNKPARTAQ

-372 KGVSIPAQA
+372 KRAAIPAQA

-411 QPVNAETLPAGQ
+411 QPVSAETLPAGQ
-423 PPITTE
+423 LPVAAE
-429 TQELPVTSDIAAAMS
+429 AQELPVTSDIAAAMS
-444 LLSGNKDTLPVA
+444 LLSGKKEDTLPVA
-456 PAGMKED
+456 PAGMKAG

-474 VAPAAAATGTPVV
+474 VAPAA
-487 PAASTVAASGTS
+487 S
-499 NTAAPTAPVS
+499 VS

-543 MTLEDAKKVMVSA
+543 MTLEDAKKVVVSA

>member
-1 MSNSDFAATMYE
+1 MSSSDLTVTMYE

-26 FDPLKLM
+26 FDPMKLM
-33 SRKRV
+33 GRKRI
-38 PGAEKAEKS
+38 PGAEKDEKS

-131 FVPAPVGNM
+131 FVPAPVGSTE
-140 GNTAPQAAEPVAN
+140 NTVPQAVGAVAN
-153 MQIPKAPQPVMQ
+153 VQMPKVPQPVMQ
-165 QVQQATGQQRVVQQ
+165 QGQQ
-179 AAPQQGIASQQ
+179 AAGRQQVVQQ
-190 AGVPKK
+190 AGVPQR

-211 PAVVQQKTAAAQAVP
+211 PAVAQQKTAAAQAVP
-226 GQRTAVQQAG
+226 GQRIAVQQAG

-244 QATLQQG
+244 QAAPRQG

-265 VQSAPQQ
+265 AQAAPQ
-272 TVAQQKIVAAQAVP
+272 
-286 PQRAVPQQ
+286 QRAVPQQ
-294 AGAQQKTVAVQSA
+294 AAPQQRT
-307 DRQQAAAAQQSAVQ
+307 AAQQSAVQ

-334 QAAVQPQVVRQYAAP
+334 QAAVQPQAVRQSTAP
-349 QAAVPNKPAQTAQ
+349 QAAVPNKPARTAQ

-372 KGVSIPAQA
+372 KGAAIPAQA
-381 GMQTAAVSP
+381 GMQTAAVNP

-411 QPVNAETLPAGQ
+411 QPVSAETLPAGQ
-423 PPITTE
+423 LPVAAE
-429 TQELPVTSDIAAAMS
+429 AQELPVTSDIAAAMS
-444 LLSGNKDTLPVA
+444 LLSGNKEDTLPVA
-456 PAGMKED
+456 PADMKED

-474 VAPAAAATGTPVV
+474 VAP
-487 PAASTVAASGTS
+487 
-499 NTAAPTAPVS
+499 TAPVS
-509 EMPAAPAPAANAGG
+509 EIPAAPALAANAGG

-543 MTLEDAKKVMVSA
+543 MTLEDAKKVVVSA
-556 GTCRGQTIA
+556 GTCRGQTVA

-590 RAAARLMLDSLEK
+590 RAAARLMLDNMEK

>member
-1 MSNSDFAATMYE
+1 MSSSDLTVTMYE

-33 SRKRV
+33 SRKRI
-38 PGAEKAEKS
+38 PGAEKDEKS

-88 TDANPVSSFTA
+88 TDANPVSSFTV

-131 FVPAPVGNM
+131 FVPASVGSM
-140 GNTAPQAAEPVAN
+140 ENTAPAAVGPVAN
-153 MQIPKAPQPVMQ
+153 MQMPKVPQPVMQ
-165 QVQQATGQQRVVQQ
+165 QVQQAAGPQA
-179 AAPQQGIASQQ
+179 AAPQQ
-190 AGVPKK
+190 KT
-196 AVAVQAAPQQATAPQ
+196 VAAQAAPQQA
-211 PAVVQQKTAAAQAVP
+211 VAQ
-226 GQRTAVQQAG
+226 
-236 IPQKTVAT
+236 
-244 QATLQQG
+244 
-251 IASQQAGVPQRTVA
+251 QRTVA
-265 VQSAPQQ
+265 AQTTPQQ
-272 TVAQQKIVAAQAVP
+272 
-286 PQRAVPQQ
+286 RAIPQQ
-294 AGAQQKTVAVQSA
+294 AGAQQKTVAVQA
-307 DRQQAAAAQQSAVQ
+307 APQQRTTAQQSAVQ

-334 QAAVQPQVVRQYAAP
+334 QAAVQPQAVRQYAAP

-372 KGVSIPAQA
+372 KGAAIPAQA
-381 GMQTAAVSP
+381 GMQTVAVSP
-390 AAPAAPQKAAVP
+390 AAPTAPQKAAVP
-402 VSTQQAAAQ
+402 VSTQQAATQ
-411 QPVNAETLPAGQ
+411 QPVSAETLPAGQ
-423 PPITTE
+423 FPVMTE
-429 TQELPVTSDIAAAMS
+429 AQELPVTSDIAAAMS
-444 LLSGNKDTLPVA
+444 LLSGNKEDTLPVT

-474 VAPAAAATGTPVV
+474 VAPAAATTGTPVV
-487 PAASTVAASGTS
+487 PAAPAMAVSGTS
-499 NTAAPTAPVS
+499 NTVSAS
-509 EMPAAPAPAANAGG
+509 EMPAAPAPAANTGG

-543 MTLEDAKKVMVSA
+543 MTLEDAKKVVVSA

-571 PFSLKFYLSEAY
+571 PFSLKYYLSEAY

-590 RAAARLMLDSLEK
+590 RAAARLMLDNLEK

>member
-33 SRKRV
+33 DRKRI
-38 PGAEKAEKS
+38 PGAEKDEKS

-75 QLAIIEAQ
+75 QVAIIEAQ

-131 FVPAPVGNM
+131 FVPAPVGSRE
-140 GNTAPQAAEPVAN
+140 NTAPQAAGPVAN

-179 AAPQQGIASQQ
+179 AAP
-190 AGVPKK
+190 
-196 AVAVQAAPQQATAPQ
+196 
-211 PAVVQQKTAAAQAVP
+211 
-226 GQRTAVQQAG
+226 R
-236 IPQKTVAT
+236 
-244 QATLQQG
+244 QG

-265 VQSAPQQ
+265 VQPASQQ
-272 TVAQQKIVAAQAVP
+272 AVAQQKTVAAQTMP
-286 PQRAVPQQ
+286 QQRAVPQQ
-294 AGAQQKTVAVQSA
+294 AVVQQKTVAVQSA
-307 DRQQAAAAQQSAVQ
+307 VRQQAAAAQQSVVQ

-334 QAAVQPQVVRQYAAP
+334 QTAVQPQAVRQYAAP

-372 KGVSIPAQA
+372 KGVSVPAQA
-381 GMQTAAVSP
+381 GMQTVAVSP
-390 AAPAAPQKAAVP
+390 AAPTAPQKAAIL
-402 VSTQQAAAQ
+402 VSTQQAAVQ
-411 QPVNAETLPAGQ
+411 QPVSAETLPAGQ
-423 PPITTE
+423 LPVAAE
-429 TQELPVTSDIAAAMS
+429 AQELPVTSDIAAAMS
-444 LLSGNKDTLPVA
+444 LLSGKKEDTLPVA
-456 PAGMKED
+456 PAGMKAG
-463 EKAESMPQELP
+463 EKAESMPQELS
-474 VAPAAAATGTPVV
+474 VAPTAAATGTPVV

-543 MTLEDAKKVMVSA
+543 MTLEDAKKVVVSA

>member
-1 MSNSDFAATMYE
+1 MSSSDLTVTMYE

-26 FDPLKLM
+26 FDPMKLM
-33 SRKRV
+33 GRKRI
-38 PGAEKAEKS
+38 PGAEKDEKS

-131 FVPAPVGNM
+131 FVPAPVGSTE
-140 GNTAPQAAEPVAN
+140 NTASQAAGSVAN
-153 MQIPKAPQPVMQ
+153 MQMPKVPQPVMQ
-165 QVQQATGQQRVVQQ
+165 QV
-179 AAPQQGIASQQ
+179 APQQ
-190 AGVPKK
+190 AGVPQK
-196 AVAVQAAPQQATAPQ
+196 ALAVQPAPQQVTVPQ

-226 GQRTAVQQAG
+226 QQRT
-236 IPQKTVAT
+236 
-244 QATLQQG
+244 
-251 IASQQAGVPQRTVA
+251 
-265 VQSAPQQ
+265 
-272 TVAQQKIVAAQAVP
+272 
-286 PQRAVPQQ
+286 VPQQ
-294 AGAQQKTVAVQSA
+294 AVAQQRTTAVAQGA
-307 DRQQAAAAQQSAVQ
+307 PQQSAVQ
-321 QQTAVSQQRSVAQ
+321 QQAVAAQATFQQRTVAQQSAVQPQTAVSQQRIVAQ
-334 QAAVQPQVVRQYAAP
+334 QAAVQHQAVRQFTVH
-349 QAAVPNKPAQTAQ
+349 QAAVPNKPARTAQ

-372 KGVSIPAQA
+372 KRAAIPAQA
-381 GMQTAAVSP
+381 GMQTVAVSS
-390 AAPAAPQKAAVP
+390 AAPTASQKAAVP
-402 VSTQQAAAQ
+402 VSTQQATAQ
-411 QPVNAETLPAGQ
+411 QPVSAETLPAGQ
-423 PPITTE
+423 LPVAAE
-429 TQELPVTSDIAAAMS
+429 AQELPVTSDIAAAMS
-444 LLSGNKDTLPVA
+444 LLSGNKEDTLPVA
-456 PAGMKED
+456 PAGMKAG

-474 VAPAAAATGTPVV
+474 VAP
-487 PAASTVAASGTS
+487 
-499 NTAAPTAPVS
+499 TAPVS
-509 EMPAAPAPAANAGG
+509 EIPAAPALAANAGG

-543 MTLEDAKKVMVSA
+543 MTLEDAKKVVVSA
-556 GTCRGQTIA
+556 GTCRGQTVA

-590 RAAARLMLDSLEK
+590 RAAARLMLDNMEK

>member
-33 SRKRV
+33 DRKRI
-38 PGAEKAEKS
+38 PGAEKDEKS

-131 FVPAPVGNM
+131 FVPAPVGSRE
-140 GNTAPQAAEPVAN
+140 NTAPQAAGPVAN

-196 AVAVQAAPQQATAPQ
+196 AVAVQAVPQQATAPQ

-244 QATLQQG
+244 QAAPRQG

-265 VQSAPQQ
+265 VQPASQQ
-272 TVAQQKIVAAQAVP
+272 AVAQQKTVAAQTMP
-286 PQRAVPQQ
+286 QQRAVP
-294 AGAQQKTVAVQSA
+294 QQKTVAVQSA
-307 DRQQAAAAQQSAVQ
+307 VRQQAAAAQQSVVQ

-334 QAAVQPQVVRQYAAP
+334 QAAVQPQAVRQYAAP
-349 QAAVPNKPAQTAQ
+349 QAAIPNKPAQTAH

-372 KGVSIPAQA
+372 KRAAIPAQA

-411 QPVNAETLPAGQ
+411 QPISAETLLAGQ
-423 PPITTE
+423 HPVTAE
-429 TQELPVTSDIAAAMS
+429 AQELPVTSDIAAAMS
-444 LLSGNKDTLPVA
+444 LLSGKKEDTLPVA
-456 PAGMKED
+456 PAGMKAG

-474 VAPAAAATGTPVV
+474 VAPTAAATGTPVV

-529 PYTEETPVEEILQF
+529 LYTEETPVEEILRF
-543 MTLEDAKKVMVSA
+543 MTLEDAKKVVVSA

-590 RAAARLMLDSLEK
+590 RAAARLMLDGLEK

>member
-1 MSNSDFAATMYE
+1 MSNSDLAVTMYE
-13 SDPMVAALNKVPG
+13 SDLMVAALNKVPG

-33 SRKRV
+33 GRKRTA
-38 PGAEKAEKS
+38 GAEKDEES

-105 GGDKYIESAQIRAM
+105 SGDKYIEDAQIRAM

-131 FVPAPVGNM
+131 FVPAPVG
-140 GNTAPQAAEPVAN
+140 GTENTAPQAAGAVAN
-153 MQIPKAPQPVMQ
+153 VQMPKVPQPVMQ
-165 QVQQATGQQRVVQQ
+165 QGQQATGQQQVV
-179 AAPQQGIASQQ
+179 QQ

-196 AVAVQAAPQQATAPQ
+196 AVAAQAAPRQATAPQ
-211 PAVVQQKTAAAQAVP
+211 PAVAQQKTAAAQAVT
-226 GQRTAVQQAG
+226 GQRIAVQQAG

-244 QATLQQG
+244 QA
-251 IASQQAGVPQRTVA
+251 
-265 VQSAPQQ
+265 APQQ
-272 TVAQQKIVAAQAVP
+272 KTVAAQTMP
-286 PQRAVPQQ
+286 QQRAVPQQ
-294 AGAQQKTVAVQSA
+294 AVAQQKTATAQAAPQQAVVQQKTVAVQA
-307 DRQQAAAAQQSAVQ
+307 APQQRTAAQQSAVQ

-334 QAAVQPQVVRQYAAP
+334 QAAVQPQAVRQSTVP
-349 QAAVPNKPAQTAQ
+349 QAAVPNKPSRTAQ

-372 KGVSIPAQA
+372 KRAAIPAQA

-402 VSTQQAAAQ
+402 VSTQPAAAQ
-411 QPVNAETLPAGQ
+411 QPVSAETLPAGQ
-423 PPITTE
+423 LPVAAE
-429 TQELPVTSDIAAAMS
+429 AQELPVTSDIAAAMS
-444 LLSGNKDTLPVA
+444 LLSGKKEDTLPVA
-456 PAGMKED
+456 PTGMKAG

-474 VAPAAAATGTPVV
+474 V
-487 PAASTVAASGTS
+487 
-499 NTAAPTAPVS
+499 APTAPVS

-543 MTLEDAKKVMVSA
+543 MTLEDAKKVVVSA

>member
-1 MSNSDFAATMYE
+1 MSSSDLAVTMYE

-33 SRKRV
+33 GRRRM
-38 PGAEKAEKS
+38 PGAEKDEKS
-47 LDFRYKKL
+47 LEFRYKKL

-88 TDANPVSSFTA
+88 TDSNPVSSFTA

-105 GGDKYIESAQIRAM
+105 SGDKYIEDAQIRAM

-140 GNTAPQAAEPVAN
+140 GNTAPQAAGPVVN
-153 MQIPKAPQPVMQ
+153 MQMPKVPQPVMQ
-165 QVQQATGQQRVVQQ
+165 QGQQATG
-179 AAPQQGIASQQ
+179 
-190 AGVPKK
+190 
-196 AVAVQAAPQQATAPQ
+196 PQ
-211 PAVVQQKTAAAQAVP
+211 PAAPQQKTAAAQ
-226 GQRTAVQQAG
+226 TT
-236 IPQKTVAT
+236 PQ
-244 QATLQQG
+244 
-251 IASQQAGVPQRTVA
+251 
-265 VQSAPQQ
+265 
-272 TVAQQKIVAAQAVP
+272 
-286 PQRAVPQQ
+286 QRAVPQQ
-294 AGAQQKTVAVQSA
+294 AGAQQKTVAVQA
-307 DRQQAAAAQQSAVQ
+307 APQQRAAAQQSAVQ

-334 QAAVQPQVVRQYAAP
+334 QAAVQSQAVRQYAAP

-372 KGVSIPAQA
+372 KRAAIPAQA
-381 GMQTAAVSP
+381 GIQTAAVSP

-411 QPVNAETLPAGQ
+411 QPVSAETLPAGQ
-423 PPITTE
+423 HPVAAE
-429 TQELPVTSDIAAAMS
+429 AQELPVTSDIAAAMS
-444 LLSGNKDTLPVA
+444 LLSGKKEDTLPVA
-456 PAGMKED
+456 PTGMKAG

-474 VAPAAAATGTPVV
+474 VAPAA
-487 PAASTVAASGTS
+487 
-499 NTAAPTAPVS
+499 PVS
-509 EMPAAPAPAANAGG
+509 VMPAAPAPAANAGG

-543 MTLEDAKKVMVSA
+543 MTLEDAKKVVVSA

>member
-1 MSNSDFAATMYE
+1 MSSSDFAVTMYE
-13 SDPMVAALNKVPG
+13 SDPMVAALNRVPG

-33 SRKRV
+33 GRKRTA
-38 PGAEKAEKS
+38 GAEKDEES

-131 FVPAPVGNM
+131 FVPAPVGSM
-140 GNTAPQAAEPVAN
+140 ENTAPQAAGPVAN
-153 MQIPKAPQPVMQ
+153 MQMPKVPQPVMQ
-165 QVQQATGQQRVVQQ
+165 QVQQA
-179 AAPQQGIASQQ
+179 APQQGITSQQ
-190 AGVPKK
+190 AGIPKK
-196 AVAVQAAPQQATAPQ
+196 AVAVQAAPQQATTPQ
-211 PAVVQQKTAAAQAVP
+211 PAVAQQKTAAAQAVP
-226 GQRTAVQQAG
+226 GQRIAVQQAG

-244 QATLQQG
+244 QAAPRQG
-251 IASQQAGVPQRTVA
+251 IASQQAGVPQRTVS
-265 VQSAPQQ
+265 VQPTPQQ
-272 TVAQQKIVAAQAVP
+272 AVAQQKTVAAQAAP
-286 PQRAVPQQ
+286 QQRAVPQQ
-294 AGAQQKTVAVQSA
+294 AVVQQKTVAVQSA
-307 DRQQAAAAQQSAVQ
+307 VRQQAAAAQQSVVQ

-334 QAAVQPQVVRQYAAP
+334 QAAVQPQAVRQSTAP
-349 QAAVPNKPAQTAQ
+349 QAAVPNKPARTAQ

-372 KGVSIPAQA
+372 KGAAIPAQA
-381 GMQTAAVSP
+381 GMQRAAVSP

-411 QPVNAETLPAGQ
+411 QPVSAETLPAGQ
-423 PPITTE
+423 HPVTAE
-429 TQELPVTSDIAAAMS
+429 AQELPVTSDIAAAMS
-444 LLSGNKDTLPVA
+444 LLSGNKEDTPPVA
-456 PAGMKED
+456 PTGMKAG

-474 VAPAAAATGTPVV
+474 VAP
-487 PAASTVAASGTS
+487 TVS
-499 NTAAPTAPVS
+499 VS

-543 MTLEDAKKVMVSA
+543 MTLEDAKKVVVSA

>member
-1 MSNSDFAATMYE
+1 MSNSDLAVTMYE

-33 SRKRV
+33 GRKRI
-38 PGAEKAEKS
+38 PGAEKDEKS

-131 FVPAPVGNM
+131 FVPAPVG
-140 GNTAPQAAEPVAN
+140 GTENTAPQAAGAVAN
-153 MQIPKAPQPVMQ
+153 VQIPKVPQPVMQ
-165 QVQQATGQQRVVQQ
+165 QGQQ
-179 AAPQQGIASQQ
+179 AAGQQQVVQQ
-190 AGVPKK
+190 AGVPQR

-211 PAVVQQKTAAAQAVP
+211 PAVAQQKTAAAQAVP
-226 GQRTAVQQAG
+226 GQRIAVQQAG

-244 QATLQQG
+244 QAAPQQG
-251 IASQQAGVPQRTVA
+251 IASQQAGVPQRTV
-265 VQSAPQQ
+265 
-272 TVAQQKIVAAQAVP
+272 
-286 PQRAVPQQ
+286 
-294 AGAQQKTVAVQSA
+294 
-307 DRQQAAAAQQSAVQ
+307 
-321 QQTAVSQQRSVAQ
+321 
-334 QAAVQPQVVRQYAAP
+334 
-349 QAAVPNKPAQTAQ
+349 
-362 VQAQTVQAGQ
+362 
-372 KGVSIPAQA
+372 
-381 GMQTAAVSP
+381 

-402 VSTQQAAAQ
+402 VSTQQATAQ
-411 QPVNAETLPAGQ
+411 QSVSAETLPAGQ
-423 PPITTE
+423 LPMAAE
-429 TQELPVTSDIAAAMS
+429 AQELPATSDIAAAMS
-444 LLSGNKDTLPVA
+444 LLSGKKEDTLPVA
-456 PAGMKED
+456 PAGMKAG

-474 VAPAAAATGTPVV
+474 VAPAA
-487 PAASTVAASGTS
+487 S
-499 NTAAPTAPVS
+499 VS

-523 AADEGR
+523 AAGEGR

-543 MTLEDAKKVMVSA
+543 MTLEDAKKVVVSA